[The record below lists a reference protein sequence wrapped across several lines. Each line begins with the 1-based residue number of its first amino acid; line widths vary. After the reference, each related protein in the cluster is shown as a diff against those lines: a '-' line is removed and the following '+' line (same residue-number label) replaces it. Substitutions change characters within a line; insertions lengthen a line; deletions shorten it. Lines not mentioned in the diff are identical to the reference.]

1 MATADARRAASAL
14 NRLGLGARNGEIA
27 ALGDAESWALGQLRQ
42 RADDLGVFA
51 GLPDSL
57 DYLRKEAQL
66 QQQRRALK
74 REEAGQ
80 PAPTVP
86 GKDGKDGKP
95 VNPLARLYARM
106 FGADLRREASA
117 RWRLAARSD
126 TPLAERL
133 VRFWSNHFA
142 VSVDKGPARLYAAPM
157 EREAIRPH
165 LNGRFYDMLLAVEQ
179 HPAMLRYLDQAQSV
193 GPDSPLAERVD
204 RRLARRADGQP
215 ARKLGLNEN
224 LAREVMELHT
234 LGVGAHYTQTDV
246 TQFARA
252 LTGWSLPLPRELEQD
267 DVRRAFKFRP
277 FAHEPGSV
285 TVLGR
290 TYADDGE
297 NQAKA
302 ILADFAVHPATARHL
317 ATELATHCVSDTPPP
332 ELVSAM
338 AQAYLASGGMLPA
351 LYAALLQHPVTWAPQ
366 ARKIRTPQD
375 LLVAGLR
382 AGAID
387 PGDKPQPWEGFL
399 MRLGQPTFM
408 PRSPAGYTDVAADW
422 VAPDALWKRV
432 QVGEALAERVARVGL
447 DPRVLAAGVIGPVL
461 RPDTLTALA
470 RAEAPEQ
477 AVALLFASPEFQWR
491 V

>member
-1 MATADARRAASAL
+1 MGAADARRAASAL
-14 NRLGLGARNGEIA
+14 NRLGLGARDGDIA
-27 ALGDAESWALGQLRQ
+27 ALGDAEAWAMRQSGQ
-42 RADDLGVFA
+42 RADELDVFT

-66 QQQRRALK
+66 LQQRRAL
-74 REEAGQ
+74 RRDGAGKPQ
-80 PAPTVP
+80 PAQR
-86 GKDGKDGKP
+86 DQDGKP
-95 VNPLARLYARM
+95 VNPLARLYVQM
-106 FGADLRREASA
+106 FGAELRREARA
-117 RWRLAARSD
+117 RWQIAARSD
-126 TPLAERL
+126 TPVAERL

-165 LNGRFYDMLLAVEQ
+165 LNGRFYDMLIAVEQ

-204 RRLARRADGQP
+204 RRLARDRDGQP

-224 LAREVMELHT
+224 LAREIMELHT

-252 LTGWSLPLPRELEQD
+252 LTGWSLPLPRELEQG

-285 TVLGR
+285 SVLGKV
-290 TYADDGE
+290 YAQRGE
-297 NQAKA
+297 DQAEA
-302 ILADFAVHPATARHL
+302 ILADFAVHPATAKHL
-317 ATELATHCVSDTPPP
+317 STELARHFVSDTPPAD
-332 ELVSAM
+332 LVDAM
-338 AQAYLASGGMLPA
+338 VRAYLGSGGDLTA
-351 LYAALLQHPVTWAPQ
+351 LYRAMLDHPATWAPQ
-366 ARKIRTPQD
+366 AHKIRTPQD
-375 LLVAGLR
+375 LLYASLR

-387 PGDKPQPWEGFL
+387 PGDTPRPWEGFL

-432 QVGEALAERVARVGL
+432 QVAEAMAERVPRAGL
-447 DPRVLAAGVIGPVL
+447 DPHALAAGVLGTSL
-461 RPDTLTALA
+461 RGDTRTAIR

-491 V
+491 T

>member
-1 MATADARRAASAL
+1 MRAESRRRAASAL
-14 NRLGLGARNGEIA
+14 NRLGLGARHGELEQ
-27 ALGDAESWALGQLRQ
+27 LGDALGWALAQSR
-42 RADDLGVFA
+42 RPAADLGVFD

-57 DYLRKEAQL
+57 DYLRKEARL
-66 QQQRRALK
+66 MQQRRALK
-74 REEAGQ
+74 RDDAGQ
-80 PAPTVP
+80 PVP
-86 GKDGKDGKP
+86 SASVRNGKP

-106 FGADLRREASA
+106 FGDDLRHEASA
-117 RWRLAARSD
+117 RWQLAARTG
-126 TPLAERL
+126 TPFAERL

-165 LNGRFYDMLLAVEQ
+165 LDGRFYDMLLAVEQ

-204 RRLARRADGQP
+204 RRLARRSDGQP
-215 ARKLGLNEN
+215 ARTLGLNEN
-224 LAREVMELHT
+224 LAREIMELHT
-234 LGVGAHYTQTDV
+234 LGVNGGYTQADV
-246 TQFARA
+246 TEFARA
-252 LTGWSLPLPRELEQD
+252 LTGWSLPFPRELEQG
-267 DVRRAFKFRP
+267 DVQRAFKFRP

-285 TVLGR
+285 TVLGKVYDQR
-290 TYADDGE
+290 GE
-297 NQAKA
+297 DQARA
-302 ILADFAVHPATARHL
+302 ILADFAVHPATAQHL
-317 ATELATHCVSDTPPP
+317 ATELATHCVSDAPPSG
-332 ELVSAM
+332 LVRHM

-351 LYAALLQHPVTWAPQ
+351 LYAAMLEHPATWAPD
-366 ARKIRTPQD
+366 ARKFRTPQD
-375 LLVAGLR
+375 LLYAGMR
-382 AGAID
+382 AGGID

-447 DPRVLAAGVIGPVL
+447 DPRALAAGVIGPVL

>member
-1 MATADARRAASAL
+1 MGAADARRAASAL
-14 NRLGLGARNGEIA
+14 NRLGLGAHNGEIA
-27 ALGDAESWALGQLRQ
+27 ALGDAEAWALRQSSQ
-42 RADDLGVFA
+42 RAEDLGVFT

-57 DYLRKEAQL
+57 DYLRKEARL

-74 REEAGQ
+74 RADAGAPRP
-80 PAPTVP
+80 PAI
-86 GKDGKDGKP
+86 GKDGKP
-95 VNPLARLYARM
+95 VNPLARLYVQM

-117 RWRLAARSD
+117 RWQLAARSD
-126 TPLAERL
+126 TPVAERL

-142 VSVDKGPARLYAAPM
+142 VSVDKFQARLYAAPM

-165 LNGRFYDMLLAVEQ
+165 LNGRFYDMLIAVEQ
-179 HPAMLRYLDQAQSV
+179 HPAILRYLDQAQSV

-215 ARKLGLNEN
+215 ARTLGLNEN
-224 LAREVMELHT
+224 LAREIMELHT
-234 LGVGAHYTQTDV
+234 LGVGAHYTQADV

-252 LTGWSLPLPRELEQD
+252 LTGWSLPTPRELEQG

-277 FAHEPGSV
+277 FAHEPGDVS
-285 TVLGR
+285 VLGKVYDQR
-290 TYADDGE
+290 GE
-297 NQAKA
+297 DQAKA

-317 ATELATHCVSDTPPP
+317 STELARHFVSDTPPAD
-332 ELVSAM
+332 LVDAM
-338 AQAYLASGGMLPA
+338 VRAYLDSAGDLPA
-351 LYAALLQHPVTWAPQ
+351 LYRAMLEHPATWAPQ
-366 ARKIRTPQD
+366 AHKIRTPQD

-382 AGAID
+382 AGGID
-387 PGDKPQPWEGFL
+387 PGERPQPWDGLL

-408 PRSPAGYTDVAADW
+408 PRSPAGYTDVTADW

-432 QVGEALAERVARVGL
+432 QVAEALAERVPRAGL
-447 DPRVLAAGVIGPVL
+447 DPQ
-461 RPDTLTALA
+461 ALA
-470 RAEAPEQ
+470 VDVLGPSLRGDTRSAMRRAEAPEQ

>member
-86 GKDGKDGKP
+86 GKDGKP
-95 VNPLARLYARM
+95 VNPLARLYVRM

-224 LAREVMELHT
+224 LAREIMELHT

-246 TQFARA
+246 TPVRARA
-252 LTGWSLPLPRELEQD
+252 DRLE
-267 DVRRAFKFRP
+267 
-277 FAHEPGSV
+277 
-285 TVLGR
+285 
-290 TYADDGE
+290 
-297 NQAKA
+297 
-302 ILADFAVHPATARHL
+302 PA
-317 ATELATHCVSDTPPP
+317 
-332 ELVSAM
+332 
-338 AQAYLASGGMLPA
+338 
-351 LYAALLQHPVTWAPQ
+351 AAA
-366 ARKIRTPQD
+366 
-375 LLVAGLR
+375 R
-382 AGAID
+382 AGT
-387 PGDKPQPWEGFL
+387 G
-399 MRLGQPTFM
+399 RC
-408 PRSPAGYTDVAADW
+408 AA
-422 VAPDALWKRV
+422 RV
-432 QVGEALAERVARVGL
+432 QV
-447 DPRVLAAGVIGPVL
+447 PPV
-461 RPDTLTALA
+461 RA
-470 RAEAPEQ
+470 RARQRHSAGPN
-477 AVALLFASPEFQWR
+477 LR
-491 V
+491 R

>member
-1 MATADARRAASAL
+1 MGAADARRAASAL

-27 ALGDAESWALGQLRQ
+27 ALGDAEAWALHQSSQ
-42 RADDLGVFA
+42 RAEDLGVFS
-51 GLPDSL
+51 GLPDSR

-74 REEAGQ
+74 RADADTPRP
-80 PAPTVP
+80 PAI
-86 GKDGKDGKP
+86 GKDGKP
-95 VNPLARLYARM
+95 VNPLARLYVQM

-117 RWRLAARSD
+117 RWQLAARSD
-126 TPLAERL
+126 TPFTERL

-142 VSVDKGPARLYAAPM
+142 VSVDKFPARLYAAPM

-165 LNGRFYDMLLAVEQ
+165 LNGRFYDMLIAVEQ

-215 ARKLGLNEN
+215 ARTLGLNEN
-224 LAREVMELHT
+224 LAREIMELHT
-234 LGVGAHYTQTDV
+234 LGVGAHYTQSDV

-252 LTGWSLPLPRELEQD
+252 LTGWSLPTPRELEQGE
-267 DVRRAFKFRP
+267 VSAAFKFRP

-285 TVLGR
+285 SVLGKVYDQR
-290 TYADDGE
+290 GE
-297 NQAKA
+297 DQAKA
-302 ILADFAVHPATARHL
+302 ILADFAMHPATAWHL
-317 ATELATHCVSDTPPP
+317 ASKLATHCVSDTPPP
-332 ELVSAM
+332 ELVDAM
-338 AQAYLASGGMLPA
+338 ARAYRASGGLLPA
-351 LYAALLQHPVTWAPQ
+351 LYAALLQHAATWAPQ
-366 ARKIRTPQD
+366 AHKIRTPQD

-382 AGAID
+382 ASGID

-399 MRLGQPTFM
+399 MRLGQPTFL
-408 PRSPAGYTDVAADW
+408 PRSPAGYTDLAADW

-432 QVGEALAERVARVGL
+432 QVAEALAERVARAGL
-447 DPRVLAAGVIGPVL
+447 QPRQLAAGVIGPAL
-461 RPDTLTALA
+461 RADTLTALA